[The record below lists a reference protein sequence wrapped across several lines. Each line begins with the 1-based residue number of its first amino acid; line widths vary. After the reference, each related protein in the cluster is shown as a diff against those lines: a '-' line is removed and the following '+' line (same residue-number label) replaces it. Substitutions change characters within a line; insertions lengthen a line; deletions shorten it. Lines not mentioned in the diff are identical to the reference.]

1 MRIIA
6 GKFKGMNIFSVN
18 GKSTRPTTDYFRE
31 YIFSV
36 YQDLE
41 DKKVL
46 DLFAGTG
53 ALGLEALSRGAKT
66 ADFVEMS
73 NNALQALFANIEK
86 TKTKNLC
93 RIHKRNVLS
102 FLKKSQDKYDV
113 ILVDPP
119 YDKGL
124 IGKTIDLIIEN
135 NLLNINGAI
144 LIEHSR
150 KESIPD
156 KYHSMISYNCDKKM
170 ASLTIIETNNE
181 NINITEDKNEN
192 I

>member
-6 GKFKGMNIFSVN
+6 GKFKGMNIFSVA

-41 DKKVL
+41 GKKVL
-46 DLFAGTG
+46 DLYAGTG
-53 ALGLEALSRGAKT
+53 ALGLESLSRGAAT

-86 TKTKNLC
+86 TKTNEVC
-93 RIHKRNVLS
+93 RVHKRNVLN
-102 FLKKSQDKYDV
+102 FLKKCQDKYD
-113 ILVDPP
+113 IIIIDPP

-124 IGKTIDLIIEN
+124 IVPTLE
-135 NLLNINGAI
+135 LLLANDILTENGAI
-144 LIEHSR
+144 LMEHSR
-150 KESIPD
+150 KESIPE
-156 KYHSMISYNCDKKM
+156 KYEKLVSYTCDKKM
-170 ASLTIIETNNE
+170 ATLTILE
-181 NINITEDKNEN
+181 INKDV
-192 I
+192 

>member
-6 GKFKGMNIFSVN
+6 GKFKGMNIFSVA

-36 YQDLE
+36 YQDLNE
-41 DKKVL
+41 KKVL

-53 ALGLEALSRGAKT
+53 ALGLEALSRGAGT

-73 NNALQALFANIEK
+73 NNALQALFANVEK
-86 TKTKNLC
+86 TKTSEIC
-93 RIHKRNVLS
+93 RIHKRNVLN
-102 FLKKSQDKYDV
+102 FLKKCEDKFDL
-113 ILVDPP
+113 ILIDPP

-124 IGKTIDLIIEN
+124 IAPTIKLIIDQE
-135 NLLNINGAI
+135 LLAENGAI

-150 KESIPD
+150 KEAIPAEYAEMVTY
-156 KYHSMISYNCDKKM
+156 KCDKKM
-170 ASLTIIETNNE
+170 ATLTILEYN
-181 NINITEDKNEN
+181 KSL
-192 I
+192 

>member
-6 GKFKGMNIFSVN
+6 GKFKGMNIFSVA

-36 YQDLE
+36 YQNLE
-41 DKKVL
+41 GKRVL
-46 DLFAGTG
+46 DLYAGTG
-53 ALGLEALSRGAKT
+53 ALGLEALSRGASS

-86 TKTKNLC
+86 TKSNDIC
-93 RIHKRNVLS
+93 RIHKRNVLN
-102 FLKKSQDKYDV
+102 FLKKCQEKFDL
-113 ILVDPP
+113 ILIDPP

-124 IGKTIDLIIEN
+124 IAPTLELIMERE
-135 NLLNINGAI
+135 LTTPEGAI

-150 KESIPD
+150 KEPIPEI
-156 KYHSMISYNCDKKM
+156 YHDLMTYNCDKKM
-170 ASLTIIETNNE
+170 ATLTILEFPE
-181 NINITEDKNEN
+181 NQNI
-192 I
+192 